1 MDRNERNTMDQNARK
16 RTVRR
21 EGNAEGSA
29 RANEGLGRR
38 PSGNGASASAGR
50 PSGKSSS
57 ASVRRTSESGDPTR
71 RTTPGG
77 TVTPMRRESGS
88 VRKPSEQAGRA
99 QGSLRKEHSE
109 TGRTRDAA
117 GAPTDPSLRRASGKA
132 GTPTDPSARRAAGKT
147 GTPTDPSARRAAGKT
162 GTPTDPSA
170 RRTAGKAGVPTDPSA
185 RRTSGKAGTPTDP
198 SARRTAGKAGTPAD
212 PSLRRAAGKAQG
224 NPAEQKPVRSA
235 DGIVRKQGGHPNG
248 KSKAMSKK
256 KKKQKRAAFNFAS
269 GGVLIIAACVFIFSL
284 YQLITMLIPYYSG
297 GEEYDKIKNI
307 AITADEEGKGFTVDF
322 DALLKENEDTVAWI
336 RFDEPAV
343 INYPVVKSADNNE
356 YLTKTFTANDNKLGA
371 IFVDMRNSNDF
382 SDKNTFIYGHHLNV
396 GGEMFSEL
404 LKYENESFCKKH
416 PNFYIYTPDGKVRTY
431 KVFSAGVVK
440 DTADNYKL
448 DYATDADYEAYLKLC
463 EESSNYKVED
473 VELTAQ
479 SQIVSLST
487 CTNVRDDERFLVQG
501 VLTAV
506 D

>member
-38 PSGNGASASAGR
+38 PSGNGAPASAGR

-170 RRTAGKAGVPTDPSA
+170 RRTAGKAGAPTDPSA
-185 RRTSGKAGTPTDP
+185 RRTAGKAGTPTDP

-371 IFVDMRNSNDF
+371 IFVDTRNSNDF

>member
-38 PSGNGASASAGR
+38 PSGNGAPASAGR

-162 GTPTDPSA
+162 
-170 RRTAGKAGVPTDPSA
+170 
-185 RRTSGKAGTPTDP
+185 GTPTDP

>member
-38 PSGNGASASAGR
+38 PSGNGAPASAGR

-147 GTPTDPSARRAAGKT
+147 GTPTDPSV
-162 GTPTDPSA
+162 
-170 RRTAGKAGVPTDPSA
+170 RRTA
-185 RRTSGKAGTPTDP
+185 GKAGTPTDP

>member
-38 PSGNGASASAGR
+38 PSGNGAPASAGR

-132 GTPTDPSARRAAGKT
+132 GTPTDPSARRAAGE
-147 GTPTDPSARRAAGKT
+147 T

-170 RRTAGKAGVPTDPSA
+170 RRTAGKAGAPTDPSA
-185 RRTSGKAGTPTDP
+185 RRTAGKAGTPTDP

-440 DTADNYKL
+440 DAADNYKL

>member
-38 PSGNGASASAGR
+38 PSGNGAPASAGR

-88 VRKPSEQAGRA
+88 VRKPSEQARRA

-132 GTPTDPSARRAAGKT
+132 GTPTDPSARRAAVKT
-147 GTPTDPSARRAAGKT
+147 GTPA
-162 GTPTDPSA
+162 DPSA
-170 RRTAGKAGVPTDPSA
+170 RRTA
-185 RRTSGKAGTPTDP
+185 GKAGTPTDP

>member
-38 PSGNGASASAGR
+38 PSGNGAPASAGR

-117 GAPTDPSLRRASGKA
+117 GA
-132 GTPTDPSARRAAGKT
+132 
-147 GTPTDPSARRAAGKT
+147 
-162 GTPTDPSA
+162 
-170 RRTAGKAGVPTDPSA
+170 
-185 RRTSGKAGTPTDP
+185 PTDP

>member
-38 PSGNGASASAGR
+38 PSGNGAPASAGR

-356 YLTKTFTANDNKLGA
+356 YLTKTFTTNDNKLGA

>member
-21 EGNAEGSA
+21 EGNAAGST

-38 PSGNGASASAGR
+38 PSGNGAPASAGR

-117 GAPTDPSLRRASGKA
+117 GAPTDPSLRRASGK
-132 GTPTDPSARRAAGKT
+132 T
-147 GTPTDPSARRAAGKT
+147 GTPTDPSARRAAGKA
-162 GTPTDPSA
+162 GAPTDPST
-170 RRTAGKAGVPTDPSA
+170 RRTA
-185 RRTSGKAGTPTDP
+185 GKAGTPTDP

>member
-38 PSGNGASASAGR
+38 PSGNGAPASAGR

-307 AITADEEGKGFTVDF
+307 AITADEAGKGFTVDF

>member
-38 PSGNGASASAGR
+38 PSGNGAPASAGR

-132 GTPTDPSARRAAGKT
+132 GTPTDPSARRAAGET

-170 RRTAGKAGVPTDPSA
+170 RRTAGKAGA
-185 RRTSGKAGTPTDP
+185 
-198 SARRTAGKAGTPAD
+198 PAD

>member
-38 PSGNGASASAGR
+38 PSGNGAPASAGR

-147 GTPTDPSARRAAGKT
+147 GTPTDPSARRT
-162 GTPTDPSA
+162 S
-170 RRTAGKAGVPTDPSA
+170 GKAGVPTDPSA
-185 RRTSGKAGTPTDP
+185 RRTAGKAGTPTDP
-198 SARRTAGKAGTPAD
+198 SARRTAGKAG
-212 PSLRRAAGKAQG
+212 G

>member
-38 PSGNGASASAGR
+38 PSGNGAPASAGR

-147 GTPTDPSARRAAGKT
+147 GTPTDPSARR
-162 GTPTDPSA
+162 
-170 RRTAGKAGVPTDPSA
+170 TA
-185 RRTSGKAGTPTDP
+185 GKAGTPTDP

-416 PNFYIYTPDGKVRTY
+416 PNFYIYTPDGKVRTH

>member
-21 EGNAEGSA
+21 EGNAAGST

-38 PSGNGASASAGR
+38 PSGNGAPASAGR

-109 TGRTRDAA
+109 TGRTRD
-117 GAPTDPSLRRASGKA
+117 T
-132 GTPTDPSARRAAGKT
+132 
-147 GTPTDPSARRAAGKT
+147 
-162 GTPTDPSA
+162 
-170 RRTAGKAGVPTDPSA
+170 AGVPTDPSL

-224 NPAEQKPVRSA
+224 TPAEQKPVRSA

>member
-21 EGNAEGSA
+21 EGNAAGST

-38 PSGNGASASAGR
+38 PSGNGAPASAGR

-109 TGRTRDAA
+109 TGRTRD
-117 GAPTDPSLRRASGKA
+117 T
-132 GTPTDPSARRAAGKT
+132 
-147 GTPTDPSARRAAGKT
+147 
-162 GTPTDPSA
+162 
-170 RRTAGKAGVPTDPSA
+170 AGVPTDPSL

-297 GEEYDKIKNI
+297 GDEYDKIKNI

>member
-21 EGNAEGSA
+21 EGNAAGST

-38 PSGNGASASAGR
+38 PSGNGAPASAGR

-109 TGRTRDAA
+109 TGRTRD
-117 GAPTDPSLRRASGKA
+117 T
-132 GTPTDPSARRAAGKT
+132 
-147 GTPTDPSARRAAGKT
+147 
-162 GTPTDPSA
+162 
-170 RRTAGKAGVPTDPSA
+170 AGVPTDPSL

-404 LKYENESFCKKH
+404 LKFENESFCKKH